1 MSREM
6 PDVSDC
12 AVSLQENSGQKLQ
25 VGQSFPIGLDADLLI
40 YNDAEHLL
48 SAGGTWQRAVWTIA
62 LPATRACL

>member
-12 AVSLQENSGQKLQ
+12 SVSLQENSGQKLQ
-25 VGQSFPIGLDADLLI
+25 VGQSFPIGLDADLPT

-48 SAGGTWQRAVWTIA
+48 SAGGIWQRAV
-62 LPATRACL
+62 